1 MTVIRPN
8 SISGVSSI
16 TGQGGDISIFRADGT
31 AADVFVN
38 NITSGVITATTFK
51 GAVEGSG
58 ANLTNLPAA
67 NITGTL
73 PAIDGSNLTG
83 VGLGTDGSAN
93 TSGIITAT
101 AFVPTTQ
108 GSLSHRNMLINGDH
122 RIAQRGTAA
131 VTVDGNARYRSVD
144 RFKSDIDTTGNGDW
158 SHEQST
164 DVPAGQGFHYSS
176 KITTVTQASQPSAST
191 VNQFYTMLERQ
202 DVTHLEWG
210 TSNAKTCTL
219 SFWVKSSITGTYPL
233 NFWIYAGS
241 TQYYWTNYTINSAN
255 TWEKKVITLTG
266 PTSGGVVPVTTTT
279 GLRIE
284 WGLGYAS
291 GFETGTLNQWTTSD
305 VYRTAAGSVYLP
317 ENAGA
322 TWYLTGCQ
330 FEIGSVATPYEFRRF
345 GEELLLCQRYFC
357 KSYNYDVYSTSTDSA
372 DHFDGAVCQRSIA
385 STGSNLIFSPYPVL
399 MRTEPTVTL
408 RGPTAATDA
417 SGTIRGSGNTAISV
431 GGFQNTNSPRQL
443 AFYFTSNQSHSFI
456 SGHYYADAEL

>member
-108 GSLSHRNMLINGDH
+108 GGFSHRNMIINGDH

-131 VTVDGNARYRSVD
+131 VTVSTSAGYRSVD
-144 RFKSDIDTTGNGDW
+144 RFKTDIDGSGGGDW

-164 DVPAGQGFHYSS
+164 DVPTGQGFTHSS
-176 KITTVTQASQPSAST
+176 KITTVTQASQPSGTS
-191 VNQFYTMLERQ
+191 VKNQFYTLLEKQ
-202 DVTHLEWG
+202 DITHLEWG
-210 TSNAKTCTL
+210 TSAAKTCTL
-219 SFWVKSSITGTYPL
+219 SFWVKSSITGSYPL
-233 NFWIYAGS
+233 IFYIYTPS
-241 TQYYWTNYTINSAN
+241 TQYYYTNYTIDSAN

-266 PTSGGVVPVTTTT
+266 PTSGGVVSGTTAT
-279 GLRIE
+279 GWRVE
-284 WGLGYAS
+284 FGLGYAS
-291 GFETGTLNQWTTSD
+291 GFETGSLNEWTTSD
-305 VYRTAAGSVYLP
+305 VFRTAAGSVYLP

-330 FEIGSVATPYEFRRF
+330 FEIGSVATPFEFRTF
-345 GEELLLCQRYFC
+345 NENLLLCQRYFC
-357 KSYNYDVYSTSTDSA
+357 KSYNYDVYAGTATYAGAFTQRGPSSSSTTA
-372 DHFDGAVCQRSIA
+372 R
-385 STGSNLIFSPYPVL
+385 FSLPLPVL
-399 MRTEPTVTL
+399 MRQTPSVTIY
-408 RGPTAATDA
+408 GTTNATNA
-417 SGTIRGSGNTAISV
+417 SGKIRGSGDAAITASSD
-431 GGFQNTNSPRQL
+431 NSTSPRIIEL
-443 AFYFTSNQSHSFI
+443 SFTPNQSLTFA
-456 SGHYYADAEL
+456 SGHYIADAEI

>member
-83 VGLGTDGSAN
+83 VGVGTDGSLN

-144 RFKSDIDTTGNGDW
+144 RFKSDIDYTGNGDW

-164 DVPAGQGFHYSS
+164 DVPAGQGFTHSS

-191 VNQFYTMLERQ
+191 VNQFYTMLEKQ

-219 SFWVKSSITGTYPL
+219 SFWVKGSITGTYP
-233 NFWIYAGS
+233 FWFQIYTG
-241 TQYYWTNYTINSAN
+241 TTNYYYTSYTIDSAN

-266 PTSGGVVPVTTTT
+266 PTSGGVVSGTNAT

-284 WGLGYAS
+284 WGLGSAS
-291 GFETGTLNQWTTSD
+291 NFETGTLNEWTTSD
-305 VYRTAAGSVYLP
+305 VHRTAAGSVYLP

-330 FEIGSVATPYEFRRF
+330 FEIGSVATPFEFRTF
-345 GEELLLCQRYFC
+345 NENLLLCQRYFC
-357 KSYNYDVYSTSTDSA
+357 KSYNYDVYAGTATYAGAFTQRGPSSTSTTA
-372 DHFDGAVCQRSIA
+372 R
-385 STGSNLIFSPYPVL
+385 FSLPLPVM
-399 MRTEPTVTL
+399 MRQTPTVTVY
-408 RGPTAATDA
+408 GTTSATNA
-417 SGTIRGSGNTAISV
+417 SGKIRGSGNAVITASSD
-431 GGFQNTNSPRQL
+431 NSTSPRIIEL
-443 AFYFTSNQSHSFI
+443 SFTPNQSLTFA
-456 SGHYYADAEL
+456 SGHYIADAEI